1 MRLSANRIHLQ
12 AASEPYM
19 SSPSTTVSTKPP
31 LGCAAVMMQVL
42 RGELRERELPFTH
55 QREAIAQILFEST
68 RHLSADDVAA
78 ALRQRGEHAGKAT
91 VYRTLALL
99 VELGLA
105 TEHDFDE
112 GFKRYETQ
120 VGAAQHDHM
129 ICTECGQ
136 VSMFT
141 HPELDRI
148 VAEAAAESGF
158 EPLTR
163 QVKIFGT
170 CSETASCRAAQQ
182 AYREAAPSS

>member
-1 MRLSANRIHLQ
+1 
-12 AASEPYM
+12 M
-19 SSPSTTVSTKPP
+19 SSPSTTVSTRPP

-55 QREAIAQILFEST
+55 QREAIAQVLFEST
-68 RHLSADDVAA
+68 RHMSADDVAA

-136 VSMFT
+136 VSTFT
-141 HPELDRI
+141 NPELDRI
-148 VAEAAAESGF
+148 LAEVAAERGF
-158 EPLTR
+158 EAITR
-163 QVKIFGT
+163 QVKVFGT
-170 CSETASCRAAQQ
+170 CSETASCRDVQQ
-182 AYREAAPSS
+182 AYRRAGSTT